1 MQNRYI
7 AAGLCLLGVALAGCA
22 GSQNAASGVSPGPQ
36 RSAQG
41 TPPAAALPG
50 QADASLARVQA
61 CKLVPAAVVRQ
72 VLGPLDGPP
81 HQNGRAI
88 CLYTKANAGSAGP
101 LLSLVVTGLSTY
113 TFVKQAD
120 TQIAKKGTMKLQE
133 THGIGDDAFA
143 ALIPAGPSYTLY
155 AAKGKLAIS
164 IHIDS
169 GSATDEQQVRELM
182 VAAIGHL

>member
-1 MQNRYI
+1 MPNRPI
-7 AAGLCLLGVALAGCA
+7 AAGLCLIVAALAGCS
-22 GSQNAASGVSPGPQ
+22 GSHPAAPGTSPGPLS
-36 RSAQG
+36 SAPG
-41 TPPAAALPG
+41 APPSAAARPG
-50 QADASLARVQA
+50 QADAGLAQVQA
-61 CKLVPAAVVRQ
+61 CKLVPAAVARQ

-81 HQNGRAI
+81 QGNGSSI
-88 CLYTKANAGSAGP
+88 CLYNKARAGSTGP
-101 LLSLVVTGLSTY
+101 ISLVVTGLRTY

-120 TQIAKKGTMKLQE
+120 TQIAKKGTLKLQE

-143 ALIPAGPSYTLY
+143 TLVPAGPSYTLN

-169 GSATDEQQVRELM
+169 SSPSDEQQVRQLM